1 MNTLAETLGNLAVEL
16 DATRLSILFI
26 GLICLAVI
34 GLAAL
39 IVKQFGKRK

>member
-1 MNTLAETLGNLAVEL
+1 MTILAATLGNVAIEL
-16 DATRLSILFI
+16 DATRLSIFFI

-39 IVKQFGKRK
+39 IVKQLGGRK

>member
-1 MNTLAETLGNLAVEL
+1 MKTLAVTLGEVAIEL

-26 GLICLAVI
+26 GLISLAVI

>member
-1 MNTLAETLGNLAVEL
+1 MKTLAATLGEVAIEL